1 MSDTATEKR
10 SNKYLSNLLNRSKY
24 TQIQIAKMAGFK
36 RPNFLSM
43 MKDGTSKIPVSR
55 VPALSRALNTDPK
68 IFLRLVMEDYF
79 PEEWKVIES
88 TLGHIMTDNEVE
100 IIDYIRK
107 KSDEIGISDPKILPE
122 HQEIL
127 DELIERS
134 AKK

>member
-1 MSDTATEKR
+1 
-10 SNKYLSNLLNRSKY
+10 
-24 TQIQIAKMAGFK
+24 MAGFK